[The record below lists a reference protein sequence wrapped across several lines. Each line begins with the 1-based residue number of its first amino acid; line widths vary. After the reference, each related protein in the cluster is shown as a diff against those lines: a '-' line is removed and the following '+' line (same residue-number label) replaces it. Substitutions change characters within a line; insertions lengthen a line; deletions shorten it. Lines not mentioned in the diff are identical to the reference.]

1 MCLAIIIWLYH
12 ARTVLPVIYV
22 RAEEGEPEHGHTA
35 ADIVACCL
43 LPAIFHPAVY
53 VISVHF
59 LFLFPPLCLP
69 KQASIYCSLLILKEG
84 WRRQRLFSGQFSYQ
98 FTAVFKTRKFTLQN
112 CEFNWF
118 KPHKWMFSL
127 RITNSATRQH
137 IFQIHLRKLH
147 FSFFLTFTR
156 NSLSRADLSYPSLSN
171 TPHAAHDPFRRT
183 RSRLILLRSSLSL
196 AQRHNLCVRAEIGK

>member
-22 RAEEGEPEHGHTA
+22 RVEEGEPEHGRTA
-35 ADIVACCL
+35 ADIVACWL

-59 LFLFPPLCLP
+59 LFLFLQLSLP
-69 KQASIYCSLLILKEG
+69 KRASIYCSLLILKEG

-98 FTAVFKTRKFTLQN
+98 FTAVFKTRKFTPQN

-118 KPHKWMFSL
+118 EPHKWMFSL
-127 RITNSATRQH
+127 RITIQPHASIFFKSIYGNNIFLLYYFYQKQSFLGRFILPKLVKYATRCSWP
-137 IFQIHLRKLH
+137 FQTDRI
-147 FSFFLTFTR
+147 
-156 NSLSRADLSYPSLSN
+156 
-171 TPHAAHDPFRRT
+171 
-183 RSRLILLRSSLSL
+183 
-196 AQRHNLCVRAEIGK
+196 